1 MHNGVVRV
9 GNPREAER
17 EAQAAT
23 SWHHRDAR
31 HSGVTTYE
39 QVWER
44 DGISVALVIGDY
56 PAAGWTAPFEIGTYG
71 IGLQRVGAFRRRV
84 DGVEQIVDPNTAFFR
99 RAGDA
104 TSVAHFTDRP
114 DKLTVIDL
122 DPDSGT
128 DALAEIT
135 EATGPFSVSP
145 AIDLAH
151 QLLLSDLRA
160 PVVDDAQIQARALE
174 LLAAGLEQRH
184 SRFSAHSRRTSAAQ
198 RRRLVSDVCEELHR
212 SPSITLVE
220 LARAVNYS
228 PFHLSR
234 TFREAT
240 GLTISAYRVRL
251 RVHDVLNHLDQGV
264 EDLAA
269 LAAATGFADH
279 SHMTRTV
286 VAQYGEAP
294 SILRKRLRGLT

>member
-1 MHNGVVRV
+1 LGV
-9 GNPREAER
+9 
-17 EAQAAT
+17 
-23 SWHHRDAR
+23 
-31 HSGVTTYE
+31 Y
-39 QVWER
+39 
-44 DGISVALVIGDY
+44 
-56 PAAGWTAPFEIGTYG
+56 
-71 IGLQRVGAFRRRV
+71 RRRA

-99 RAGDA
+99 RAGEEA
-104 TSVAHFTDRP
+104 SVAHFTDRP
-114 DKLTVIDL
+114 DQLTVIDIQPDTGP
-122 DPDSGT
+122 DP
-128 DALAEIT
+128 LAEVT

-151 QLLLSDLRA
+151 QLLLADLRA
-160 PVVDDAQIQARALE
+160 PVVDDVQIQARTLE
-174 LLAAGLEQRH
+174 LVAAGLDQRH

-212 SPSITLVE
+212 SPSTTLVE

-251 RVHDVLNHLDQGV
+251 RVHDVLNHLDEGAD
-264 EDLAA
+264 DLAA

-286 VAQYGEAP
+286 VAHFGEAP